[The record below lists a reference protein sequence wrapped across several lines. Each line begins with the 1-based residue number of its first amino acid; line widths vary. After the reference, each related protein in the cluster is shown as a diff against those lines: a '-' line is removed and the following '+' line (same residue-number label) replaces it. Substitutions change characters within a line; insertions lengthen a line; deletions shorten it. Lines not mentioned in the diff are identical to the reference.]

1 MSPFARFGKVKKA
14 VRSQMNQNLSQA
26 KTNEEVAKALKVDN
40 LTSEKGLN
48 GDLFE
53 NLRKVIEDKKKH
65 V

>member
-1 MSPFARFGKVKKA
+1 
-14 VRSQMNQNLSQA
+14 MNQNLSQA

-53 NLRKVIEDKKKH
+53 NLRKVIEYKKKH